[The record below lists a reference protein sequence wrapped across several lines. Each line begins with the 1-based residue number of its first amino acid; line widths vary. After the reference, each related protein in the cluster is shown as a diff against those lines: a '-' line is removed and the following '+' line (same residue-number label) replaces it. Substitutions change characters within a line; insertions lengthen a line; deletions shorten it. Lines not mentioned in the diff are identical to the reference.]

1 MLRIFDYQILP
12 TDTGKTILEYL
23 TERGYSRAVV
33 VHLKKTPES
42 ILLNGTWAYVTA
54 RLCPQDW
61 LRIILSE
68 PGGSPGIEPVR
79 LPLAICYEDEDI
91 LVINKPDH
99 MPIHPSQ
106 RHHEDTLANAVCG
119 YFHEKGVPCTFRC
132 VNRLDRD
139 TTGLVIIARHML
151 SSAILNQALKNRA
164 IHREY
169 LAIAEGE
176 VPESGTINA
185 PIGRKSGS
193 TIERT
198 VDFLNGETAI
208 THYRRLFYR
217 DGLSL
222 ISLHLETGRT
232 HQIRVHMSDLGH
244 PLIGDFLYHPA
255 FRTAADTQGTSSAG
269 VSYAQIKRQALHS
282 YRLQFTH
289 PITGIPMDFSA
300 PLPDDM
306 AAFFPE
312 FNAL

>member
-23 TERGYSRAVV
+23 SEKGYSHALL

-54 RLCPQDW
+54 RLFPQDR
-61 LRIILSE
+61 LRILLSE
-68 PGGSPGIEPVR
+68 TTGSAGIEPVR
-79 LPLAICYEDEDI
+79 LPLSICYEDEDI
-91 LVINKPDH
+91 LVINKPEH

-119 YFHEKGVPCTFRC
+119 YFQEKGIPYTFRC

-139 TTGLVIIARHML
+139 TTGLVILAKHML
-151 SSAILNQALKNRA
+151 SSSILNQAVKNRE
-164 IHREY
+164 IRREY

-176 VPESGTINA
+176 VPESGTITA

-193 TIERT
+193 SIERT
-198 VDFLNGETAI
+198 VDFMCGETAV
-208 THYRRLFYR
+208 THYRRIFYR

-232 HQIRVHMSDLGH
+232 HQIRVHMSYLGH

-255 FRTAADTQGTSSAG
+255 SHK
-269 VSYAQIKRQALHS
+269 IKRQALHS

-289 PITGIPMDFSA
+289 PITGLPMDFSA

-306 AAFFPE
+306 AVFFPE
-312 FNAL
+312 FPSI

>member
-12 TDTGKTILEYL
+12 TDANKTILEYL
-23 TERGYSRAVV
+23 NEKGYSHALL
-33 VHLKKTPES
+33 VHLKKTPER
-42 ILLNGTWAYVTA
+42 ILLNGIWVYVSA
-54 RLCPQDW
+54 RLSPGDH

-68 PGGSPGIEPVR
+68 TAGSPGIEPIR
-79 LPLAICYEDEDI
+79 LPLTICYEDEDL

-119 YFHEKGVPCTFRC
+119 YFQEKGIPYTFRC

-139 TTGLVIIARHML
+139 TTGLVILARHML
-151 SSAILNQALKNRA
+151 SSAILNQAVKNRE
-164 IHREY
+164 IRREY
-169 LAIAEGE
+169 LAIAEGK
-176 VPESGTINA
+176 VPECGTVSA

-193 TIERT
+193 SIERT
-198 VDFLNGETAI
+198 VDFLWGETAV
-208 THYRRLFYR
+208 THYRRLAYR

-232 HQIRVHMSDLGH
+232 HQIRVHMSYLGH
-244 PLIGDFLYHPA
+244 PLIGDFLYHP
-255 FRTAADTQGTSSAG
+255 GSSC
-269 VSYAQIKRQALHS
+269 AQIKRQALHS

-300 PLPDDM
+300 PLPADM

-312 FNAL
+312 FHSI